1 VAALQNNNHYGNNH
15 CAAFETGIGG
25 NGAPQA
31 CPLRG
36 GLVAYFAA
44 MNFVR
49 RFEAIRSVT
58 RGAFGR
64 AVIGLAA
71 FLMVGAVA
79 VGTTP
84 AFAQACVPSTSVD
97 LTGQTAGGSGVT
109 FSVATNC
116 AAIRTGLY

>member
-1 VAALQNNNHYGNNH
+1 M
-15 CAAFETGIGG
+15 
-25 NGAPQA
+25 
-31 CPLRG
+31 
-36 GLVAYFAA
+36 AYFAA

-84 AFAQACVPSTSVD
+84 ALAFVATEDVA
-97 LTGQTAGGSGVT
+97 GMGAGG
-109 FSVATNC
+109 F
-116 AAIRTGLY
+116 TGPG